1 MSEGIHQPVGERGIS
16 LSAGQGLLLSFAR
29 ALAGK
34 PKVLILD
41 EATSNVDP
49 ATETFIKDAIERI
62 TVGQTTLVIAHR
74 LSSVKNADQIL
85 ALHKGEIRERG
96 THDELMAPKRIYYRL
111 NMLQEKW

>member
-1 MSEGIHQPVGERGIS
+1 MSEGIYQPVGKRGIT
-16 LSAGQGLLLSFAR
+16 LSAGQRQLLSFAR

-41 EATSNVDP
+41 EATSSVDP
-49 ATETFIKDAIERI
+49 ATEILIKDVIERI

-74 LSSVKNADQIL
+74 LSTVKDAYQIL
-85 ALHKGEIRERG
+85 VLHKGEIRKRG
-96 THDELMAPKRIYYRL
+96 THDELMAAKGIYYRI